1 MQKLS
6 QKIILQFSNS
16 HLENISFKNCT
27 MTHKTQIQLY
37 FVRSVSDIPT
47 TTPMKTTQ
55 MTTTKTTNIP
65 STISTTQLNTTRPG
79 TRPTTTKTIATK
91 STTMP
96 TTTLIMKTTSTN
108 TQQSTTTLTPKS
120 STPTKSRKYAQTTTQ
135 KTTSHMRSTNI
146 TKQIA
151 TVVNLYSNVIKATS
165 SSIQTASTMNTSQ
178 NGKLIVLGG
187 CSLNRLI
194 TFEHRCTTVAF
205 IQSEDLCN
213 SFRDNDCFILFR
225 TSFCLNFVLSVM
237 LFVHL
242 EQNSHRHSDDFK

>member
-1 MQKLS
+1 MQELS

-27 MTHKTQIQLY
+27 MTHKTQIQQY

-47 TTPMKTTQ
+47 TTPMTTTQ

-65 STISTTQLNTTRPG
+65 STISTTQPTT

-120 STPTKSRKYAQTTTQ
+120 STTTKSRKYAQTTTQ
-135 KTTSHMRSTNI
+135 KTTAHMSSTNI
-146 TKQIA
+146 IKQIA
-151 TVVNLYSNVIKATS
+151 TVVNLYSKVIKATS
-165 SSIQTASTMNTSQ
+165 SSIQIASTMNTSQ
-178 NGKLIVLGG
+178 NGKLIVFGG
-187 CSLNRLI
+187 
-194 TFEHRCTTVAF
+194 
-205 IQSEDLCN
+205 
-213 SFRDNDCFILFR
+213 LF
-225 TSFCLNFVLSVM
+225 SQQINNF
-237 LFVHL
+237 
-242 EQNSHRHSDDFK
+242 